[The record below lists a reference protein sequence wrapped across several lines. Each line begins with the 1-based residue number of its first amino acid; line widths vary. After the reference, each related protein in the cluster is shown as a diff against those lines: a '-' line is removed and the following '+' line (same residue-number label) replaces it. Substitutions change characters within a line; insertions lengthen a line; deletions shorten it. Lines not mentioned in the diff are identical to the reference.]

1 MSARRVSPRCGG
13 MAQGPYPTRSR
24 AYFGHLHT
32 LHARVAWRPARW
44 QNTQACRPAARVE
57 AAGGSGFVGID
68 IRDDYRDEYPRAMT
82 AVMQEGIRR
91 VATTIQ
97 QPQKRTKPAQRLFIP
112 GPTDVLPDVLA
123 AQAAPMIGHRSD
135 EFEALFAKL
144 ETQLQAL
151 FETQYRVYMVAASG
165 SALHEASIRN
175 AVQGR
180 VINFV
185 NGAFSQRWHETAK
198 GCDKE
203 AIRVDVE
210 WNSAVKPG
218 TVAQALEAALAEGPV
233 DAITVVHNETSTG
246 ATSPVAEIAAAVRA
260 ISPETLVMVD
270 AVSSFAGMR
279 IPFDEWGLDLMLT
292 SSQKALALPPGL
304 AFCAVHDR
312 VLERAKSVKGRG
324 WYFDFLNLEKS
335 LLKNTTPSTP
345 AISLMRAASV
355 QFDRIF
361 AEGLEQRYARHRR
374 LAALTQQ
381 WALGQGFAL
390 AAEEGYRS
398 PTVTNVSNTRAI
410 DIEALNRHLAADDM
424 EISNGYGIFKGK
436 AFRLAHMGEVTEE
449 DMQRLFAAMDGYLE
463 AVM

>member
-1 MSARRVSPRCGG
+1 
-13 MAQGPYPTRSR
+13 MA
-24 AYFGHLHT
+24 
-32 LHARVAWRPARW
+32 
-44 QNTQACRPAARVE
+44 
-57 AAGGSGFVGID
+57 
-68 IRDDYRDEYPRAMT
+68 
-82 AVMQEGIRR
+82 
-91 VATTIQ
+91 ATTYP
-97 QPQKRTKPAQRLFIP
+97 PQSRTKPAQRLFIP

-144 ETQLQAL
+144 EAQLQAL
-151 FETQYRVYMVAASG
+151 FETRYRVYIVAASG

-175 AVQGR
+175 AVGGR
-180 VINFV
+180 VLNFV

-198 GCDKE
+198 GCDK
-203 AIRVDVE
+203 AALRLDVE
-210 WNSAVKPG
+210 WNTAVKPG
-218 TVAQALEAALAEGPV
+218 VVAKALEEALAQGPV

-246 ATSPVAEIAAAVRA
+246 ATSPVGEIAAVVRQ

-270 AVSSFAGMR
+270 AVSSFAGTR
-279 IPFDEWGLDLMLT
+279 LPFDEWGLDLMLT

-355 QFDRIF
+355 QFDHIF
-361 AEGLEQRYARHRR
+361 VEGLEARYARHRR
-374 LAALTQQ
+374 LAEMTQA
-381 WALGQGFAL
+381 WAVRQGFEL

-398 PTVTNVSNTRAI
+398 PTVTNVVNTRGVDI
-410 DIEALNRHLAADDM
+410 DDMNRHLAADGM
-424 EISNGYGIFKGK
+424 EISNGYGIYKGK
-436 AFRLAHMGEVTEE
+436 AFRLAHMGEVTEA
-449 DMQRLFAAMDGYLE
+449 DMQRLFAAMERYLHQ
-463 AVM
+463 AGSDN